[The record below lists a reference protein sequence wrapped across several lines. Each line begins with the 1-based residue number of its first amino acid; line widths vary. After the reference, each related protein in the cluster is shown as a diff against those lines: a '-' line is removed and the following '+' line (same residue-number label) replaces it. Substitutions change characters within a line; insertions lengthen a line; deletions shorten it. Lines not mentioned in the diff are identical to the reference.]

1 MLDAEQL
8 RAFEVAIED
17 ILSLEEDGISEYEL
31 MRWLGR
37 EGHESYK
44 QSFLQ
49 DNLALFRAHFILF
62 HALYRLRD
70 RLWEDASGFLE
81 ISAVKIIRHPY
92 QATEDGLQPLD
103 DLREYYLDIRNL
115 TDTTETDV
123 DDMLRSFWEKYLTAD
138 DRVEALKTLELQEP
152 VGYAEIKERYRERA
166 LEHHPDRGGSEETI
180 KEINHAMS
188 VLERYYK
195 P

>member
-17 ILSLEEDGISEYEL
+17 ILSLQEDGISEYEL

-70 RLWEDASGFLE
+70 RLWEETSGFLE
-81 ISAVKIIRHPY
+81 ISAVKIIRYPY
-92 QATEDGLQPLD
+92 QASEDGLQPAD

>member
-1 MLDAEQL
+1 MLEAEQL

-17 ILSLEEDGISEYEL
+17 ILSQHEGGISEYEL
-31 MRWLGR
+31 MRELGR
-37 EGHESYK
+37 EGHEAYK

-62 HALYRLRD
+62 HSLYRLRD
-70 RLWEDASGFLE
+70 RLWENTTGFLE

-92 QATEDGLQPLD
+92 QPSADGLQPAD
-103 DLREYYLDIRNL
+103 DLREYYLNLSNL

-123 DDMLRSFWEKYLTAD
+123 DDMLQSFWEKYLAAD

-152 VGYAEIKERYRERA
+152 VGYAEIKERYKKCA

>member
-1 MLDAEQL
+1 MLRLGLGRGSSLLDAEQL

-17 ILSLEEDGISEYEL
+17 ILSLQEDGISEYEL
-31 MRWLGR
+31 MGWLGR

-49 DNLALFRAHFILF
+49 DNLALFRAHFIPF

-70 RLWEDASGFLE
+70 RLWEEASGFLE

-92 QATEDGLQPLD
+92 QASEDGLQPAD

-115 TDTTETDV
+115 TDTTDF
-123 DDMLRSFWEKYLTAD
+123 DNS
-138 DRVEALKTLELQEP
+138 
-152 VGYAEIKERYRERA
+152 
-166 LEHHPDRGGSEETI
+166 S
-180 KEINHAMS
+180 
-188 VLERYYK
+188 
-195 P
+195 